1 MLLIANLHDIR
12 CTSLSGSASRLPSIP
27 TKQTVAMDFIYAE
40 ETVCWIDV
48 GETPATTHLK
58 CANIPD
64 LKNVVNIRTINI
76 SLSLHREC
84 PALLSLS
91 PWSFQSK
98 SPKVSSYSASSVTS
112 VTNLVQLLLPAT
124 QKAARGSNC
133 EFSRCFFFLSLL
145 TAGFRENLAEH
156 CDTQRFTT
164 SWQVEPNKKR
174 LGAVSWLGQAATNQ
188 IELIGFFTMATLLYK
203 CFH

>member
-64 LKNVVNIRTINI
+64 LKNVANIRTINI
-76 SLSLHREC
+76 SLSLHREW
-84 PALLSLS
+84 PALFVAFAFVGNNVPVCRRDFNTEISACFLNLNL
-91 PWSFQSK
+91 PK
-98 SPKVSSYSASSVTS
+98 SAVHQLPLV
-112 VTNLVQLLLPAT
+112 VTNLGCSCYFLPPENDRRIQLRAKQLL
-124 QKAARGSNC
+124 
-133 EFSRCFFFLSLL
+133 
-145 TAGFRENLAEH
+145 
-156 CDTQRFTT
+156 
-164 SWQVEPNKKR
+164 NK
-174 LGAVSWLGQAATNQ
+174 
-188 IELIGFFTMATLLYK
+188 
-203 CFH
+203 